1 MSNVFMNILEQ
12 HLGDDNFI
20 DNLSNQIG
28 GADRDQTRSAA
39 NGIVAAF
46 SNVISKNAASEQGAS
61 GLLGMLDTDHDGS
74 ILDNVMELV
83 GGAASGGAQQNSGLA
98 QNGAGIINMLMGDK
112 QGGIINMIS
121 QMSGLE
127 SGKTGNLMA
136 MLAPIIMG
144 ALGKSKQQGGL
155 DIGGIMNMLQGTQQQ
170 ASGNPAMDLIG
181 KFLDKDGDGDFKDD
195 LLSGIGGNLLSGL
208 FGGKK

>member
-20 DNLSNQIG
+20 DNLSQQIG

-46 SNVISKNAASEQGAS
+46 SNAISKNAASEQGAS

-83 GGAASGGAQQNSGLA
+83 GGAGGGQQNNGLA
-98 QNGAGIINMLMGDK
+98 QNGAGIINMLLGDK

-155 DIGGIMNMLQGTQQQ
+155 DIGGIMNMLQGTKQQ

-195 LLSGIGGNLLSGL
+195 LLGGLGGNLLSGL